1 MKKAP
6 SKKTLKAKLKIKA
19 DKLFSQCCFKKWG
32 NICICGREASATHH
46 FFPKSGSAYLR
57 YNLDNGVPLCYGCH
71 IIKIHT
77 QGDPETLE
85 RIKKARGLKWYN
97 NLKRLKKKGLEAKSI
112 TTVKYYQEVIM
123 ALEEYLKRY

>member
-6 SKKTLKAKLKIKA
+6 SKSTLRKKA
-19 DKLFSQCCFKKWG
+19 DTLFSKACFKKWG
-32 NICICGREASATHH
+32 DLCTACGRPATATHH

-57 YNLDNGVPLCYGCH
+57 YNPKNGVPLCYGCH

-85 RIKKARGLKWYN
+85 KIKQTRGKEWYEELKA
-97 NLKRLKKKGLEAKSI
+97 LKKKGLEAKSLNTI
-112 TTVKYYQEVIM
+112 TYYKEVIKT
-123 ALEEYLKRY
+123 LEDYLKN